1 MGQASDE
8 FQCHGFTPYDMCIET
23 SVPITMTTNKPFS
36 QACENNKDPILQ
48 VIREVFTR
56 PASVWEIGSGT
67 GQHACF
73 FANRLPHLSWQPT
86 DKADNI
92 PGITLWMEE
101 ANLNNIKPPL
111 ELDVND
117 AIWPCDGI
125 DALFT
130 ANTLH
135 IMSLTEVAAFFKR
148 LQVYLN
154 SNAVLCIYGPFNYQG
169 RFTSESN
176 ERFDQWL
183 KTQNPHSGIRDFE
196 QICAL
201 AKVVDLNLL
210 EDNAMPANNRLLVFQ
225 KRPSAVL
232 ED

>member
-1 MGQASDE
+1 
-8 FQCHGFTPYDMCIET
+8 
-23 SVPITMTTNKPFS
+23 MTINRPFS
-36 QACENNKDPILQ
+36 NSCENNKDPILQ

-56 PASVWEIGSGT
+56 PATVWEIGSGT

-73 FANRLPHLSWQPT
+73 FANRLPHLNWQPT
-86 DKADNI
+86 DRADNI
-92 PGITLWMEE
+92 PGIKLWLED

-111 ELDVND
+111 ALDVCD
-117 AIWPCDGI
+117 TVWPCDGI

-135 IMSLTEVAAFFKR
+135 IMSWQEVSEFFKR

-169 RFTSESN
+169 LFTSESN
-176 ERFDQWL
+176 ERFDKWL
-183 KTQNPHSGIRDFE
+183 KMQNPHSGIRDFE

-201 AKVVDLNLL
+201 AEAVGLGLI
-210 EDNAMPANNRLLVFQ
+210 EDHAMPANNRILVFQ
-225 KRPSAVL
+225 KQSVN
-232 ED
+232 